1 MDDKYFKELRP
12 SPQKGL
18 YSSEHVVS
26 GISMPKTKRIESFS
40 PDEWEEF
47 TEEYAYSLIESY
59 QKVLRFGGAGD
70 KGLDVVGFINGSTFA
85 DGWDNYQCKFYG
97 HALYPSDV
105 WLEFGKIIYFS
116 FIGDYTAPRK
126 YYFVAPKG
134 IGTTLS
140 NLLSRPDE
148 LKKQIRGQ
156 WDEKINTNIS
166 TTFDTPL
173 SGELLDYFDTFDF
186 SIFDSSSLAELV
198 IGHSKTPFHAV
209 RFGGGLA
216 MRPESDL
223 PPEKT
228 ASNENIYIKQLL
240 YAYGDCEGKDAQ
252 NLEWLESNKKYK
264 KNFQRQ
270 RERFYHAESLRN
282 FSRDN
287 VPLGTFEKLQEDV
300 YQGVIDVCESD
311 YKHGFERMTETV
323 KQAAQLSIDSSPL
336 KSVTGIADKQGI
348 CHQLV
353 NNNDL
358 KWVEDKDE

>member
-1 MDDKYFKELRP
+1 MDENDFKELKP

-26 GISMPKTKRIESFS
+26 GIPMPKTKRIESFS

-47 TEEYAYSLIESY
+47 TEEYASSLTDLY

-70 KGLDVVGFINGSTFA
+70 KGLDVVGFINGSTFV
-85 DGWDNYQCKFYG
+85 DGWDNYQCKFYD

-105 WLEFGKIIYFS
+105 WLEFGKIIYYS
-116 FIGDYTAPRK
+116 FVGDYTMPHK

-140 NLLSRPDE
+140 NLLAKPDE
-148 LKKQIRGQ
+148 LKKEIREQ
-156 WDEKINTNIS
+156 WNEKINNNIS
-166 TTFDTPL
+166 TTFDAPL
-173 SGELLDYFDTFDF
+173 SGELLDYFDAFDF

-198 IGHSKTPFHAV
+198 IGHSKTPFHSV

-223 PPEKT
+223 PPEN
-228 ASNENIYIKQLL
+228 AALNENIYIKQLL
-240 YAYGDCEGKDAQ
+240 NAYGDCEGEVVH
-252 NLEWLESNKKYK
+252 NLEWLEDNDKYK

-287 VPLGTFEKLQEDV
+287 VPAGTFENLQEDV
-300 YQGVIDVCESD
+300 YQGVVDVCELN
-311 YKHGFERMTETV
+311 YKHGFDRMTETV

-336 KSVTGIADKQGI
+336 KSVTSIADKQGI

-353 NNNDL
+353 NNDDL
-358 KWVEDKDE
+358 KWVEDNDE

>member
-1 MDDKYFKELRP
+1 MDEHGFKELNP

-26 GISMPKTKRIESFS
+26 GIPMPKTKRVESFS

-47 TEEYAYSLIESY
+47 TEEYAYSLIDSY

-70 KGLDVVGFINGSTFA
+70 KGLDVVGFINGSAFS
-85 DGWDNYQCKFYG
+85 DGWDNYQCKFYD
-97 HALYPSDV
+97 HALYPGDV

-116 FIGDYTAPRK
+116 FVDEYTAPRK

-134 IGTTLS
+134 VGTTLS
-140 NLLSRPDE
+140 NLLAKPDE
-148 LKKQIRGQ
+148 LKKQIREQ
-156 WDEKINTNIS
+156 WDEKISTNIS
-166 TTFDTPL
+166 TTFDAPL
-173 SGELLDYFDTFDF
+173 SGELLSYFNSFDF
-186 SIFDSSSLAELV
+186 SIFDSSSLAELI
-198 IGHSKTPFHAV
+198 IGHSKTTFHAV

-216 MRPESDL
+216 MRPESDP
-223 PPEKT
+223 PPENT
-228 ASNENIYIKQLL
+228 TYNESIYIKQLL
-240 YAYGDCEGKDAQ
+240 NAYGDCEGEVVQ
-252 NLEWLESNKKYK
+252 GLEWLEDHDRYK

-300 YQGVIDVCESD
+300 YQGVVDVCESD

-336 KSVTGIADKQGI
+336 KSVTSIADKQGI

-353 NNNDL
+353 NNNNL
-358 KWVEDKDE
+358 KWVENKDE